1 MKYTPLELPG
11 VWLIEPVRHGDARGY
26 FCETFRADRFEEATG
41 IAPAFVQDNESVS
54 SRGVVRGLHYQ
65 AGDAAQAKLVRVTA
79 GEIVDVAV
87 DMRRSSPTFGRHI
100 AVRLSAKDGR
110 QLYIPRGFAHGFA
123 VLSET
128 AQFQYKVDNYY
139 CPEAERTLRFD
150 DPSAGV
156 EWPLAPEDMILSSKD
171 LAGRAFADC
180 DFFD

>member
-26 FCETFRADRFEEATG
+26 FCETFRADTLESATG
-41 IAPAFVQDNESVS
+41 IRAAFVQDNESVS

-65 AGDAAQAKLVRVTA
+65 SGDAAQAKLVRVTA

-100 AVRLSAKDGR
+100 AVPLSAADGR

-123 VLSET
+123 VLSDT

-139 CPEAERTLRFD
+139 CPEAERSLRFD
-150 DPSAGV
+150 DPTVGV
-156 EWPLAPEDMILSSKD
+156 AWPLAKEDMLLSPKD
-171 LAGRAFADC
+171 LAGRNFADC

>member
-26 FCETFRADRFEEATG
+26 FCETFRRDEFEKHTRA
-41 IAPAFVQDNESVS
+41 AFVQDNESVS

-65 AGDAAQAKLVRVTA
+65 SGDAAQAKLVRVTA

-100 AVRLSAKDGR
+100 AVPLSAADGR

-123 VLSET
+123 VLSDT

-139 CPEAERTLRFD
+139 CPEAERSLRFD
-150 DPSAGV
+150 DPTVGV
-156 EWPLAPEDMILSSKD
+156 AWPLAKEDMLLSPKD
-171 LAGRAFADC
+171 LAGRNFADC